1 VSRLSILNPRCER
14 LSELSS
20 AHVENGRSR
29 PDILEASLS
38 DLIRTVM
45 AQGLEGL
52 AAKGRDSKYE
62 LGLRSSAEQKTRVNR
77 RHEFVIAGYKPSL
90 KNARIG
96 S

>member
-1 VSRLSILNPRCER
+1 
-14 LSELSS
+14 
-20 AHVENGRSR
+20 
-29 PDILEASLS
+29 
-38 DLIRTVM
+38 M